1 MVQIE
6 FDKYFSLGPTKTF
19 RQRVIDFDFWTAYSP
34 TRDVQGAVNGEEI
47 ISNRPPAYAGVT
59 LGGLW
64 RLRAFPAQRFSD
76 KASIY
81 FVLESRMIPKWN
93 PFNNWP
99 WLQKYI
105 GIDWLQFAPFVEVGR
120 VAPSWNIDDLHTDMK
135 WDAGLGLRLWAKGL
149 VARIDTAVSA
159 EGFGIAM
166 MVSQP
171 FQF

>member
-1 MVQIE
+1 M
-6 FDKYFSLGPTKTF
+6 
-19 RQRVIDFDFWTAYSP
+19 IDFDFWTAYSP

-81 FVLESRMIPKWN
+81 FVLESRMTPKWN

-120 VAPSWNIDDLHTDMK
+120 VAPSWNAHRHEMGCRPG
-135 WDAGLGLRLWAKGL
+135 AAVVGQRPGGPYRHGLFR
-149 VARIDTAVSA
+149 
-159 EGFGIAM
+159 
-166 MVSQP
+166 
-171 FQF
+171 

>member
-1 MVQIE
+1 M
-6 FDKYFSLGPTKTF
+6 
-19 RQRVIDFDFWTAYSP
+19 IDFDFWTAYSP
-34 TRDVQGAVNGEEI
+34 TWDVQGAVNSEEI

-81 FVLESRMIPKWN
+81 FVLESRMTPKWN
-93 PFNNWP
+93 PFSNWP

-120 VAPSWNIDDLHTDMK
+120 VAPSWNAHRHEMGCRPG
-135 WDAGLGLRLWAKGL
+135 AAVVGQRPGGPYRYS
-149 VARIDTAVSA
+149 RI
-159 EGFGIAM
+159 G
-166 MVSQP
+166 
-171 FQF
+171 

>member
-1 MVQIE
+1 MVQTE

-34 TRDVQGAVNGEEI
+34 TWDVQGAVNGEEI
-47 ISNRPPAYAGVT
+47 ISNRTPAYAGVT